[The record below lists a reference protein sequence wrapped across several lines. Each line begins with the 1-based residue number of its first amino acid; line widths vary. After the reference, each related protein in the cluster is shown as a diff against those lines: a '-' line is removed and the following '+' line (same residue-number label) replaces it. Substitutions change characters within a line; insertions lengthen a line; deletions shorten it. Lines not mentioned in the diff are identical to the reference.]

1 MSKSDIQNNN
11 LEIMRHSAA
20 HVLAAAV
27 QKLYPAA
34 KFAIGPAIE
43 KGFYYDF
50 DFPKPVSE
58 EELPKIEQE
67 MKKIKK
73 ETVPFEKE
81 EIPIEKARD
90 IFSDQPYKL
99 ELINQLKKEE
109 ELIDSDKVTIYKT
122 GDFVDLCR
130 GPHVEDT
137 SQIGAFKLHKIAGAY
152 WRGDENNPMLTR
164 IYGIAFETQE
174 ELQEHL
180 EMLRKA
186 EERDH
191 RKIGQEMGLFSFHP
205 QAAPGDVF
213 WHPKGYTIIKELIR
227 YWRDVHRRENYVE
240 VRTPEI
246 LTKKIWEQ
254 SGHTTS
260 FLEKMYKISTQDDK
274 VWDMAVK
281 PMNCDGGILIYKN
294 KNHSYRDLPLRMG
307 ELGVV
312 HRYEGSGELHGI
324 LRPREFTQDDAHIYC
339 TPEQVKEELKK
350 IIELCFEV
358 YETCG
363 LELDH
368 LELSTRPEN
377 SIGSDKIW
385 EKAEQ
390 TMKVTLEESKIKHK
404 INAGDG
410 AFYGPKIDFHLKDS
424 LGRTWQC
431 ATIQLDFAQPENFE
445 LEYVDENGERKRPV
459 MIHRTIYGSLE
470 RFTGI
475 LMENYA
481 GNFPLWLAPIQAII
495 IPISENQIN
504 YAQEVKEK
512 LLEIKNPTEKF
523 RVKID
528 QTNQTLE
535 KKIRNAETQRVPYM
549 LIVGSR
555 EEEAGN
561 EVSVRIRNG
570 GDLGTMKIE
579 NLINK
584 LQEKITNKS
593 LTLDF

>member
-191 RKIGQEMGLFSFHP
+191 RKIGQEMDLFSFHP
-205 QAAPGDVF
+205 QAAPGDAF

-555 EEEAGN
+555 EEGVGN
-561 EVSVRIRNG
+561 EVSVRIRDG